1 MKLEQTWKRYRAI
14 SKESEREFCST
25 PSVRLK
31 AASQRHGKKLRLVL
45 VGFGL
50 FFYLTGCETPYYWHL
65 INGQTCILLGRQP
78 INELL
83 TDPNLEPD
91 TRQKFEFL
99 QAVLVFARDDIG
111 LATSSNYTYYFDT
124 KGEPVGWNTSASP
137 PDRFEPFLWKF
148 PVVGKLPYKGFFDIE
163 FGRRERDHLQAQGL
177 DAILTPI
184 SAYSTL
190 GFFSDPV
197 FSPMLDYPED
207 GLANLILH
215 ELTHAT
221 IYAEGH
227 TDYNESLATFVGE
240 SGSLDFLAEYFG
252 PNTKLIENVRRR
264 RDTEARFSSFL
275 NRVITSLDSLYKL
288 GLPKDS
294 VLTKREE
301 IFSHAKEIYKSMKDE
316 VLDGNFDGFLQWKV
330 NNARLLSYRR
340 YHGKREVF
348 EKIHSLKNENLSEA
362 LQVFKACAKEQNPW
376 TCLQDSTIVHS
387 GEPTVMDLT
396 STN

>member
-1 MKLEQTWKRYRAI
+1 M
-14 SKESEREFCST
+14 
-25 PSVRLK
+25 
-31 AASQRHGKKLRLVL
+31 L
-45 VGFGL
+45 VGSGL
-50 FFYLTGCETPYYWHL
+50 FFLLTGCETPYYWHIL
-65 INGQTCILLGRQP
+65 NGQTRILIGRQP
-78 INELL
+78 IEELL

-91 TRQKFEFL
+91 TRHSFELL
-99 QAVLVFARDDIG
+99 QAVLVFARDDVG
-111 LATSSNYTYYFDT
+111 LATSSNYTYFFDT

-137 PDRFEPFLWKF
+137 PDRFEPFLWEF
-148 PVVGKLPYKGFFDIE
+148 PIVGKLPYKGFFDIE
-163 FGRRERDHLQAQGL
+163 FGRRERDRLQAQGL

-207 GLANLILH
+207 RLANLILH

-221 IYAEGH
+221 IYAESH

-240 SGSLDFLAEYFG
+240 SGSLDFLAKYFG
-252 PNTKLIENVRRR
+252 PNTKLIENVRLR
-264 RDTEARFSSFL
+264 RDAEARFSSFL
-275 NRVITSLDSLYKL
+275 NRVITSLDSLYKS

-301 IFSHAKEIYKSMKDE
+301 IFDNAKEIYKSMNYE
-316 VLDGNFDGFLQWKV
+316 VIDGNFDGFLQWKV

-340 YHGKREVF
+340 YHGKREAF
-348 EKIHSLKNENLSEA
+348 EKIRSMKNGDLSEA

-376 TCLQDSTIVHS
+376 NCLQDSTIVHS
-387 GEPTVMDLT
+387 GEPTRMDLT
-396 STN
+396 STK